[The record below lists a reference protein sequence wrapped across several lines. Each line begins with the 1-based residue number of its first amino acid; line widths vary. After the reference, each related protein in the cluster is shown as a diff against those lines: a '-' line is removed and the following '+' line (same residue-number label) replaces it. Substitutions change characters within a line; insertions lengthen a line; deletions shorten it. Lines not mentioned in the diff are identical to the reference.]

1 MNTQQLEYV
10 IAIAEEK
17 NLSKAAEKLF
27 VTQPAISQQLKKL
40 EEELQT
46 KLFYKDKNDYLLTDA
61 GRIYVNGAQ
70 YIISLYSSA
79 LKEIENLNY
88 SGKKKLTVIYRN
100 DLLPAISKEVLPSLA
115 ELHENIFI
123 DTIDADGYIAKDYVI
138 NGMADLAVMVTKELS
153 HSMLEYIPLRRENL
167 VLAVPD
173 NHHCLNQN
181 YKNGLGVSCFLNDS
195 FILNPAK
202 STFRTC
208 ENEIFSSW
216 QFTPSILCESNDL
229 TVTKHMVGCRK
240 GIAFLPESMWEKKS
254 NYVCLPLTHPAAFY
268 LVIAYRKS
276 SILSKPVKDLIK
288 LLLKACDNT
297 ERRI

>member
-1 MNTQQLEYV
+1 MNQ
-10 IAIAEEK
+10 AG
-17 NLSKAAEKLF
+17 LSKGAGNF
-27 VTQPAISQQLKKL
+27 
-40 EEELQT
+40 QT

-70 YIISLYSSA
+70 YILSLYSSA
-79 LKEIENLNY
+79 LKEIENLNC

-100 DLLPAISKEVLPSLA
+100 DLLPEVSKEVLPSLA
-115 ELHENIFI
+115 EFHKNIFI

-138 NGMADLAVMVTKELS
+138 NGMADLAVMVTRELS

-173 NHHCLNQN
+173 NHHCLNQI
-181 YKNGLGVSCFLNDS
+181 YKNGIDFSSFSDDS

-229 TVTKHMVGCRK
+229 TVTRHMVGCRK
-240 GIAFLPESMWEKKS
+240 GIAFLPESMKKGES
-254 NYVCLPLTHPAAFY
+254 NYVCLPLTHTSAFY

-276 SILSKPVKDLIK
+276 STLSKPVKDLIK
-288 LLLKACDNT
+288 LLLKAYDHT
-297 ERRI
+297 

>member
-27 VTQPAISQQLKKL
+27 VTQPALSQQLKKL
-40 EEELQT
+40 EEELET
-46 KLFYKDKNDYLLTDA
+46 KLFYKDKNNYLLTDA

-70 YIISLYSSA
+70 YILSLYSNA

-88 SGKKKLTVIYRN
+88 VGKKRLTIIYRN
-100 DLLPAISKEVLPSLA
+100 DMLPVISKEVLPALA

-123 DTIDADGYIAKDYVI
+123 DTIDADGSVAKDYVM

-167 VLAVPD
+167 ILAVPE
-173 NHHCLNQN
+173 NHPCLKQ
-181 YKNGLGVSCFLNDS
+181 LNKHAVDFSWFSDDS
-195 FILNPAK
+195 FILNPPK
-202 STFRTC
+202 STFRSC
-208 ENEIFSSW
+208 ENKIFSSH

-229 TVTKHMVGCRK
+229 TVMKHMVNCYK
-240 GIAFLPESMWEKKS
+240 GIAFLPESVREEED
-254 NYVCLPLTHPAAFY
+254 NYVCLPLTPPAAFY
-268 LVIAYRKS
+268 IVIAYRKS
-276 SILSKPVKDLIK
+276 SVLSKPVKDLIK
-288 LLLKACDNT
+288 LLLKACENT
-297 ERRI
+297 